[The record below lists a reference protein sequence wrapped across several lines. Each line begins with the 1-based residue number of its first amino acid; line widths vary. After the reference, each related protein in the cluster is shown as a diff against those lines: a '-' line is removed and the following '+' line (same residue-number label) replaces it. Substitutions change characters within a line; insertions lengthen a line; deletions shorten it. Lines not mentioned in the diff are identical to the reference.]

1 MTEQTPTQSLPQE
14 AAQQMPQETN
24 QPLSRFE
31 AALVFAAHKHKDQT
45 RKGTT
50 IPYISHLIQ
59 VAGIALENGADEDE
73 AIAALLHDVM
83 EDQNVTEQELTARFG
98 PEVAAIVAGCSDSAS
113 TDKAPWR
120 ERKEAYIAHVL
131 TASPSVRLVSS
142 CDKLHNARAI
152 LADYQEL
159 GEALWGRFNAGREG
173 TLWYYQSLVAAFQAN
188 VFQEAQEQQAEAA
201 SRAVQQLA
209 AIVAELSHLTKQDT
223 SLR

>member
-1 MTEQTPTQSLPQE
+1 MTEQAPMQSLSLQSLPQ
-14 AAQQMPQETN
+14 Q
-24 QPLSRFE
+24 LSSRFDQ
-31 AALVFAAHKHKDQT
+31 ALVFAAQKHKAQT
-45 RKGTT
+45 RKGTI
-50 IPYISHLIQ
+50 IPYVSHLLQ

-98 PEVAAIVAGCSDSAS
+98 PQVAAIVAGCSDSAS

-159 GEALWGRFNAGREG
+159 GGAVWGRFNAGP
-173 TLWYYQSLVAAFQAN
+173 TNILWYYQSLTDA
-188 VFQEAQEQQAEAA
+188 FQEAQRRQGELP
-201 SRAVQQLA
+201 SRVVKQLTVV
-209 AIVAELSHLTKQDT
+209 IAELTHLTQGT
-223 SLR
+223 NT

>member
-1 MTEQTPTQSLPQE
+1 MTEQTMTEQASMQSLPQQQE
-14 AAQQMPQETN
+14 ARQQ
-24 QPLSRFE
+24 LSSRFE
-31 AALVFAAHKHKDQT
+31 EALVFAAQKHKAQT
-45 RKGTT
+45 RKGTS
-50 IPYISHLIQ
+50 IPYISHLLQ

-98 PEVAAIVAGCSDSAS
+98 PQVATIVAGCSDSAS
-113 TDKAPWR
+113 TEKAPWR

-159 GEALWGRFNAGREG
+159 GEALWGRFNASSADI
-173 TLWYYQSLVAAFQAN
+173 LWYYQSLLDA
-188 VFQEAQEQQAEAA
+188 FQEAQQRQGEAA

-209 AIVAELSHLTKQDT
+209 VVVAELA
-223 SLR
+223 LRAHKTAS

>member
-1 MTEQTPTQSLPQE
+1 MDQQTNSALLRFEPSSTRRLS
-14 AAQQMPQETN
+14 
-24 QPLSRFE
+24 SRFE
-31 AALVFAAHKHKDQT
+31 EALVFAAQKHKTQT
-45 RKGTT
+45 RKGTP

-113 TDKAPWR
+113 TEKAPWR

-159 GEALWGRFNAGREG
+159 GETVWGRFNASSADI
-173 TLWYYQSLVAAFQAN
+173 LWYYQSLVDAFQ
-188 VFQEAQEQQAEAA
+188 QAQERQGEAA

-209 AIVAELSHLTKQDT
+209 VVVAEIAHLTQGTDT
-223 SLR
+223 QGTDA

>member
-45 RKGTT
+45 RKGTPS
-50 IPYISHLIQ
+50 PYISHLIQ

-73 AIAALLHDVM
+73 AIAALLHDVI
-83 EDQNVTEQELTARFG
+83 EDQNVTEQELAARFG
-98 PEVAAIVAGCSDSAS
+98 PQVAAIVAGCSDSAS

-152 LADYQEL
+152 LADYQDL
-159 GEALWGRFNAGREG
+159 GEAVWGRFNASSADI
-173 TLWYYQSLVAAFQAN
+173 LWYYQSLADA
-188 VFQEAQEQQAEAA
+188 FQEAQQQQGEAA

-209 AIVAELSHLTKQDT
+209 LVVTDLARLTQSDAM
-223 SLR
+223 

>member
-1 MTEQTPTQSLPQE
+1 MNNNSIEQE
-14 AAQQMPQETN
+14 I

-31 AALVFAAHKHKDQT
+31 EALVFAAQKHKDQT
-45 RKGTT
+45 RKGTA
-50 IPYISHLIQ
+50 IPYISHLMQ
-59 VAGIALENGADEDE
+59 VSGIALENEADEDE

-83 EDQNVTEQELTARFG
+83 EDQDVTEQELTAKFG
-98 PEVAAIVAGCSDSAS
+98 PTVAAIVAGCSDSAS

-159 GEALWGRFNAGREG
+159 GEALWPRFNASREG
-173 TLWYYQSLVAAFQAN
+173 ILWYYQSLAN
-188 VFQEAQEQQAEAA
+188 AFQEAQRQQGEPVSQALKQFAT
-201 SRAVQQLA
+201 V
-209 AIVAELSHLTKQDT
+209 VAELTHLTPTAHLTPDLPVHV
-223 SLR
+223 SSPF